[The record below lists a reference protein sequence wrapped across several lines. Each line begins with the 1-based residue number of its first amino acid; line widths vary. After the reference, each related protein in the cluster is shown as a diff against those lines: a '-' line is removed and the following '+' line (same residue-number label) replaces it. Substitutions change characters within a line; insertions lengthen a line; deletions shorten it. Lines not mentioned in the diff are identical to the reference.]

1 MLLGGKNESRL
12 FRIFK
17 DKLFVKRLDGV
28 DIDNGGALVFQKTA
42 GGTFMSKY
50 KFYDGDRIF
59 VNVYYREKGYALAYK
74 SGAYGYVDARYIDW

>member
-1 MLLGGKNESRL
+1 
-12 FRIFK
+12 
-17 DKLFVKRLDGV
+17 
-28 DIDNGGALVFQKTA
+28 LVFQKTA

-74 SGAYGYVDARYIDW
+74 NGVYGYVDERYIDW